1 MSVLPYQVSTRPYG
15 APLWRAAWVCV
26 LAVMAALV
34 AVTASAADSQQKADL
49 QKQVIA
55 RVDGEAVTAADFAP
69 YLQAYLRSKLYHA
82 GSPER
87 MRNLADEAIDAFLID
102 RVLARQAGSR
112 DLKVDAAE
120 VEKRLA
126 GIKARFDKRPEWPEI
141 SARLPKLRE
150 EIETDLRI
158 EALKREIS
166 RGEPPS
172 EAEIRAFYESQ
183 HGMFTRPAGYRL
195 KLLLIA
201 VDPGA
206 STEVWRA
213 AEAQAQDLARRV
225 ASGESFAAL
234 ARANSKHSSAEHGG
248 SIGLVHEGQ
257 LGEAAEMALHSAK
270 TGELAGPVRLLEGVA
285 LFDVEEK
292 RAAALMPFPDVKE
305 RASSLLERDRAAR
318 QWISYVQ
325 TIKGRLSIDR
335 PAFSAFLAGAI
346 K

>member
-1 MSVLPYQVSTRPYG
+1 M
-15 APLWRAAWVCV
+15 
-26 LAVMAALV
+26 
-34 AVTASAADSQQKADL
+34 TASAADQQEAEQ

-55 RVDGEAVTAADFAP
+55 RVDGQAITGADFAP
-69 YLQAYLRSKLYHA
+69 YLQAYLRSKLYHS

-87 MRNLADEAIDAFLID
+87 VRALAEEAIDAFLID
-102 RVLARQAGSR
+102 RVLAGQAGSR
-112 DLKVDAAE
+112 ELKVDEAE

-126 GIKARFDKRPEWPEI
+126 GIKTRFGDRPEWPEI
-141 SARLPKLRE
+141 SARLPKLRQ

-172 EAEIRAFYESQ
+172 EAEIRSFYESQ

-206 STEVWRA
+206 STESWRA
-213 AEAQAQDLARRV
+213 AEVQAQDYARRV

-248 SIGLVHEGQ
+248 AIGLVHEGQ
-257 LGEAAEMALHSAK
+257 LGEAAEVALRDSSP
-270 TGELAGPVRLLEGVA
+270 GGVAGPVRLLEGVA
-285 LFDVEEK
+285 LFEVEEK
-292 RAAALMPFPDVKE
+292 RLAALMPFPEVKD
-305 RASSLLERDRAAR
+305 RASSLLERDRAKK
-318 QWISYVQ
+318 QWNKYVE
-325 TIKGRLSIDR
+325 TLKGRFSIDR
-335 PAFSAFLAGAI
+335 PAFAEFLAGTL